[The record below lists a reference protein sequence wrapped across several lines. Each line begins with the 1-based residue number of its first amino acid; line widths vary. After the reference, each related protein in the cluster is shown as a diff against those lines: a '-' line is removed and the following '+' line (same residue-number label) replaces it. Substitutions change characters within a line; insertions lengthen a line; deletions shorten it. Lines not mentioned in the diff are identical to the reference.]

1 MVDFAAGVRV
11 TARHSFMF
19 EGLSVHI
26 RPTVVVKNTATVT
39 MAQNNGVAGKAR
51 RRSSS
56 TKAVAA
62 RSKEAP
68 FPSQMWSDL
77 AAKGHIAGDER
88 WIVGEDEKGR
98 ITVVRF

>member
-26 RPTVVVKNTATVT
+26 RPTVVVKNTATAT
-39 MAQNNGVAGKAR
+39 MAQNNGVAGKAG
-51 RRSSS
+51 RRSSG